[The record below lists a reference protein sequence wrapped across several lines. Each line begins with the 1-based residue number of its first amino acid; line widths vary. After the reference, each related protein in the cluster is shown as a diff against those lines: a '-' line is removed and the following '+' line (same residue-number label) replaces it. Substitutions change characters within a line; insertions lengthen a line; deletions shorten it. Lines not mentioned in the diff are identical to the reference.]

1 MYIDIKFFVI
11 SLQYMKDMCLLKRI
25 NPKKITISLFSFQSF
40 DCSYYMQK
48 CQKQA
53 DGENLWYFKLW
64 LFARGFG
71 PFPRMLCLLTSIWPI
86 HHNFFFY
93 IFCSCT
99 VYSVQCTRIVQY
111 LYLWYGTW
119 LQSARLGSR
128 ARHETLG
135 QWDKKRN
142 GSPSSTLSI

>member
-1 MYIDIKFFVI
+1 MTFLFFKECKCTMYIDIKFFVI

-25 NPKKITISLFSFQSF
+25 NPKKITISLFSFKSF

-99 VYSVQCTRIVQY
+99 VCSVQCTVYKNCSIFVSLIRY
-111 LYLWYGTW
+111 LIT
-119 LQSARLGSR
+119 
-128 ARHETLG
+128 
-135 QWDKKRN
+135 KC
-142 GSPSSTLSI
+142 